1 MKFGIDVGGTT
12 VKIGVV
18 EANRIIDKYEI
29 PTIKETLFED
39 ISSFLKDYI
48 SKNSIQNIEG
58 IGFGL
63 PGNVVNNYIYNL
75 PNIGIKDIDLT
86 KEMDKHFPGVLVIA
100 QNDANVA
107 ALGEMLYH
115 NEYKN
120 ACMITLGTGV
130 GCGIVLNGKVLEGV
144 HGAAGEVGHMCIAG
158 EYNFSCACG
167 LKGCLETVAS
177 ATGVVRLAKYH
188 YKEYETKLASE
199 FTAKDVF
206 DLAKQKDPLCLFV
219 VDKVAYYI
227 AKCISILG
235 ITVDVDV
242 YYIGGGVSKAG
253 DILIDAIKKH
263 YKTLALFAVKN
274 VKIEQATLLNDAGM
288 LGAAG
293 LIIKDEQ

>member
-1 MKFGIDVGGTT
+1 NIEF
-12 VKIGVV
+12 
-18 EANRIIDKYEI
+18 
-29 PTIKETLFED
+29 
-39 ISSFLKDYI
+39 
-48 SKNSIQNIEG
+48 IEG

-63 PGNVVNNYIYNL
+63 PGIVVGNYIYNL
-75 PNIGIKDIDLT
+75 PNIGIQNVNL
-86 KEMDKHFPGVLVIA
+86 KEEMAKYFPGVLVVA

-120 ACMITLGTGV
+120 ACMLTLGTGV
-130 GCGIVLNGKVLEGV
+130 GCGIVLDGKVLEGT
-144 HGAAGEVGHMCIAG
+144 HGAAGEAGHMGIAG
-158 EYNFSCACG
+158 EYNFPCTCG

-188 YKEYETKLASE
+188 YNEYETKLQGS

-206 DLAKQKDPLCLFV
+206 DLAKQGDPLCMFV
-219 VDKVAYYI
+219 VDRVAYYI
-227 AKCISILG
+227 AKCIAILG

-253 DILIDAIKKH
+253 AILIDSIKKH
-263 YKTLALFAVKN
+263 YAALAFYAIKN
-274 VKIEQATLLNDAGM
+274 VKIETAELLNDAGM

-293 LIIKDEQ
+293 LI